1 MLPLRRAA
9 GCCCEP
15 GALLPCHCT
24 PQETSAALQELQT
37 AEVARLT
44 LLAALLLPLRSC
56 QVQDKKGKQ
65 HPVTAEVV
73 GEGMKWPK
81 KMASNTAA
89 LHAEAPGLLQTYKAL
104 QVRQHPCCMA
114 FPFIGPVA
122 GCTSACSMLGSL
134 SSPARKARRCYCC
147 MVHLSRLWDMH
158 LAPEHHCVPEPAST
172 GYPVPGMLMMLRP
185 LDSFM
190 LQTVHSSWC
199 RTAYACFSFSPHSL
213 WHAPCRI

>member
-1 MLPLRRAA
+1 MFNGPAPVRAMRDIERLHLFPAVFPVSEAAAAKLPEDYGRPGVHTMAA
-9 GCCCEP
+9 
-15 GALLPCHCT
+15 
-24 PQETSAALQELQT
+24 AAAILKGTWRPQELQT

-104 QVRQHPCCMA
+104 QD
-114 FPFIGPVA
+114 
-122 GCTSACSMLGSL
+122 LGSEWEQQAPNEL
-134 SSPARKARRCYCC
+134 RSQLGLAVRKLKDLWPAGLVLASLLPMPEARQLGVDAAQADSQSADDEAGSPQMQLGHEDALAAR
-147 MVHLSRLWDMH
+147 W
-158 LAPEHHCVPEPAST
+158 
-172 GYPVPGMLMMLRP
+172 GG
-185 LDSFM
+185 
-190 LQTVHSSWC
+190 
-199 RTAYACFSFSPHSL
+199 
-213 WHAPCRI
+213 